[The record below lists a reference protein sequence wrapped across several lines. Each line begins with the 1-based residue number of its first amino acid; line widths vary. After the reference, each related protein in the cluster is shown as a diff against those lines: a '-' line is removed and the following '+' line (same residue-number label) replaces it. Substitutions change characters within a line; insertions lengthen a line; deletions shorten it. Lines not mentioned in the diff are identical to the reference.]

1 MKTPDKIIGMLIA
14 LIIINISITT
24 LLYSINSGTSKF
36 ISFKRISTTELN
48 VSNTDDPNL
57 QTQIIKN
64 NGDANLNISFNGIE
78 GSSGSLSIYNASS
91 ELVMELQITL
101 KQSPDF
107 TTVNLGEFTEG
118 TYTCNLT
125 TTSGAHVSHFTIN

>member
-14 LIIINISITT
+14 LIVINVSITT
-24 LLYSINSGTSKF
+24 LLYSLNNGTSNF
-36 ISFKRISTTELN
+36 IFVNKTSMPVLN

-64 NGDANLNISFNGIE
+64 GGDANLNISFNGIE

-101 KQSPDF
+101 KPSPDF
-107 TTVNLGEFTEG
+107 TTVNLGEFAEG

-125 TTSGAHVSHFTIN
+125 TTSGVHVSHFTIN